1 MPVARMDRHS
11 PMAERLSGIPAGRF
25 SVLRKKHREDKD
37 RTEWALMDSKG
48 QKVLKW
54 FGPERPSDERVKKE
68 ERRIQYFKHQGAASL
83 ASSRAMARGSLPSK
97 AEFAMAFEL
106 EVPDG
111 AYCVRG
117 PRGDWGQLPLADGDY
132 GLSQLWKFLS
142 SAVCSKDPAE
152 VEFVGNVL
160 QTLGFEW
167 R

>member
-1 MPVARMDRHS
+1 MDGLLPIADSLAGFRS
-11 PMAERLSGIPAGRF
+11 GRF

-54 FGPERPSDERVKKE
+54 FGEKKPSDERVKKE
-68 ERRIQYFKHQGAASL
+68 ERRIQYFKHQGSFSL
-83 ASSRAMARGSLPSK
+83 ASSKTFSRGTLPSRS
-97 AEFAMAFEL
+97 EFAMAFEL

-111 AYCVRG
+111 LYSVRG
-117 PRGDWGQLPLADGDY
+117 PRGDWGQLPLPDGEY
-132 GLSQLWKFLS
+132 GLAQLWKFLS
-142 SAVCSKDPAE
+142 SAVRSKDPAK

>member
-1 MPVARMDRHS
+1 MTHPPTTADLL
-11 PMAERLSGIPAGRF
+11 AGLPAGRF
-25 SVLRKKHREDKD
+25 SVLRKKRREDKD

-54 FGPERPSDERVKKE
+54 FGEERPSDERVKKE
-68 ERRIQYFKHQGAASL
+68 ERRIQYFKYQAVRSH
-83 ASSRAMARGSLPSK
+83 ASSKTLPRGKLPSR
-97 AEFAMAFEL
+97 AEFSMAFEL

-111 AYCVRG
+111 SYQVRG

-132 GLSQLWKFLS
+132 GAADLWEFLT
-142 SAVCSKDPAE
+142 SAVRSMDPSK
-152 VEFVGNVL
+152 VGFAGDVL

>member
-1 MPVARMDRHS
+1 M
-11 PMAERLSGIPAGRF
+11 
-25 SVLRKKHREDKD
+25 LRRKRREDRD

-54 FGPERPSDERVKKE
+54 FGEERPSDERVKKE
-68 ERRIQYFKHQGAASL
+68 ERRIHYFKHQGTASL
-83 ASSRAMARGSLPSK
+83 ASSKTFSRGTLPSK

-111 AYCVRG
+111 LYSVRG
-117 PRGDWGQLPLADGDY
+117 PRGDWGQLPLADGEY
-132 GLSQLWKFLS
+132 GMGDLWKFLS
-142 SAVCSKDPAE
+142 SAVRSRDPSK
-152 VEFVGNVL
+152 VEFAGNVL

>member
-1 MPVARMDRHS
+1 MDRIS
-11 PMAERLSGIPAGRF
+11 PMADLLSGVQAGRF

-48 QKVLKW
+48 QRVLRW
-54 FGPERPSDERVKKE
+54 FGEERPSDERVKRE
-68 ERRIQYFKHQGAASL
+68 ERRIQYFRHQGTASL
-83 ASSRAMARGSLPSK
+83 ASSKTFARGTLPPR

-111 AYCVRG
+111 LYSVRG
-117 PRGDWGQLPLADGDY
+117 PRGDWGQLPLPDGEY

-142 SAVCSKDPAE
+142 SAVRSKDPAK
-152 VEFVGNVL
+152 VEFAGNVL